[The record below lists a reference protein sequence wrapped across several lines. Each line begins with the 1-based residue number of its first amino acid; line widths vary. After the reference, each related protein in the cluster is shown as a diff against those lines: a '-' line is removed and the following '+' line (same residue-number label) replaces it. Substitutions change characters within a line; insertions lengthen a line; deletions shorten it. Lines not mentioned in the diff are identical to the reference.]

1 MNETMVA
8 AALQDFSNVFGYL
21 NFEDKS
27 RRMGLLVEKVRV
39 TSLNADKNLNF
50 TDLGA
55 YELKIRTSCSRIEV
69 GLYIKALFRYTW
81 NKADTILYLNQNGIP

>member
-39 TSLNADKNLNF
+39 TSLNADKN
-50 TDLGA
+50 
-55 YELKIRTSCSRIEV
+55 RISQIWV
-69 GLYIKALFRYTW
+69 PT
-81 NKADTILYLNQNGIP
+81 N